1 VGAGPLRIGAG
12 AGHPPRPPIPIAG
25 IDERARSA
33 VLAADP
39 AGSLG
44 RLGELAAWLAGV
56 TGTERPAVRA
66 RVVVAV
72 GDGARPGAVAT
83 LAREAGVEL
92 VVADPGVVAAAP
104 EQGSAM
110 APGDV
115 ALAVDA
121 GRELAAQAARDG
133 MTVVAGGQI
142 AADGGT
148 RATCLAAALT
158 GAAPPDSDPVTARAL
173 ALHGP
178 ELGSPPS
185 PLRALR
191 RLGSGEIALLCGLA
205 LGAGE
210 HGLGYVCDGSGS
222 TAAAAVAAGIEPD
235 LRLRL
240 LAGHRSPCP
249 GHAALLEHLALE
261 PVLELG
267 IRGDDGSGAVAALA
281 VLRLACA
288 ALRGVA

>member
-1 VGAGPLRIGAG
+1 VGARPVRIA
-12 AGHPPRPPIPIAG
+12 ADHPPRPPIPIAA

-33 VLAADP
+33 VLAAGP

-56 TGTERPAVRA
+56 SGTERPVVRA
-66 RVVVAV
+66 RVVVAAA
-72 GDGARPGAVAT
+72 DGARPGAVAA
-83 LAREAGVEL
+83 LARVGDVEL
-92 VVADPGVVAAAP
+92 VVADPGVAAAP
-104 EQGSAM
+104 PEHGPAM
-110 APGDV
+110 TPGDV

-133 MTVVAGGQI
+133 ITVLAGGQV
-142 AADGGT
+142 AVDGGK
-148 RATCLAAALT
+148 RATGLAAALT
-158 GAAPPDSDPVTARAL
+158 GAAPPDLDPVTARAL

-178 ELGSPPS
+178 ELGSPPA

-191 RLGSGEIALLCGLA
+191 RLGSGEVALLCGLA

-210 HGLGYVCDGSGS
+210 RGLGYVCDGAGS

-235 LRLRL
+235 LRPRL

-249 GHAALLEHLALE
+249 GHAALVDHLALE
-261 PVLELG
+261 PVLDLG

-288 ALRGVA
+288 ALAGLR

>member
-1 VGAGPLRIGAG
+1 VGAGEVRVGD
-12 AGHPPRPPIPIAG
+12 GHPPRPPIPIAG
-25 IDERARSA
+25 IDERARDA
-33 VLAADP
+33 ARAADP

-66 RVVVAV
+66 RVVVAARA
-72 GDGARPGAVAT
+72 GTRPGAVAA
-83 LAREAGVEL
+83 LAREADVEL
-92 VVADPGVVAAAP
+92 VVADPGVVATAP
-104 EQGSAM
+104 ERGPALT
-110 APGDV
+110 PGEV
-115 ALAVDA
+115 ALVVDT
-121 GRELAAQAARDG
+121 GRELAARAAGDG
-133 MTVVAGGQI
+133 VTVLAGGQI
-142 AADGGT
+142 AVDGAP

-158 GAAPPDSDPVTARAL
+158 GATPDPDPVVARAL

-210 HGLGYVCDGSGS
+210 YGLGYVCDGAGS

-235 LRLRL
+235 LRGRL

-249 GHAALLEHLALE
+249 GHATLLEHLALE
-261 PVLELG
+261 PVLDLG
-267 IRGDDGSGAVAALA
+267 IRRDDGSGAVAALA

-288 ALRGVA
+288 AHQGLVA

>member
-1 VGAGPLRIGAG
+1 VGAGQVRIG

-33 VLAADP
+33 VLAAD
-39 AGSLG
+39 AAASLG

-66 RVVVAV
+66 RVVVAAG
-72 GDGARPGAVAT
+72 GDTRPGAAAA
-83 LAREAGVEL
+83 LAREADVEL

-104 EQGSAM
+104 EQGPALT
-110 APGDV
+110 PGQV

-133 MTVVAGGQI
+133 ITVLAGGQI
-142 AADGGT
+142 AVDGGR
-148 RATCLAAALT
+148 RAICLAAALT
-158 GAAPPDSDPVTARAL
+158 GAKPRDPDPLVARAL

-210 HGLGYVCDGSGS
+210 HGLGYVCDGAGS

-235 LRLRL
+235 LRRRL
-240 LAGHRSPCP
+240 LAAHRSPCP
-249 GHAALLEHLALE
+249 GHAALLEHLGLE
-261 PVLELG
+261 PVLDLG
-267 IRGDDGSGAVAALA
+267 ISRDDGSGAVAALA

-288 ALRGVA
+288 AHERVD